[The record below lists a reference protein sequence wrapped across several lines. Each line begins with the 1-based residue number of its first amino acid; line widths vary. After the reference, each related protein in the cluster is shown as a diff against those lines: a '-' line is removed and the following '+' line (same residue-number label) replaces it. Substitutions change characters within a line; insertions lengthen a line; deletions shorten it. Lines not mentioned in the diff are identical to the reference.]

1 MPDQFTRLSED
12 ERRAAECVQA
22 TLTADASGING
33 ALSDVELARNFSQRY
48 ASSFRYCAS
57 FARWYVW
64 SGAHWSADT
73 TRAVEDAARRSCAL
87 DLGFMLL
94 ADLTEPQRRALRIRL
109 GSAATIQA
117 VVRLAAAD
125 RCHAVT
131 VNCFDADP
139 WSLNTTGGVI
149 DLRTG
154 RLQPHSSEQLNTKI
168 TALSLTT
175 ECPLFL
181 ATLERVLPDPEV
193 RGYLQRLAGY
203 CLTGV
208 IREHVIVLVQGGGGN
223 GKSVV
228 FNAIAHALGS
238 YAVTLGAETLQE
250 AHHDRHPTE
259 IAVLN
264 GARLAL
270 CPEIDGGRRWNI
282 ARLKRLSGGDPLTAR
297 LIAKDPFEFLPS
309 HKLVVIA
316 NASPALSVVDEAVRR
331 RFHKLEFNVTIP
343 QNERDPDLPE
353 KLKAEAGGI
362 IRWML
367 AGCLDWQDGGLRPPK
382 AVVEA
387 TDAFLDREDTIGEWI
402 RECCR
407 PMGQST
413 LTELYQSYR
422 AWMERQ
428 GLVAV
433 GRNTLGSL
441 LESRGVVRQQ
451 TRPKVWHFI
460 GISVVSKKEMSRVG

>member
-1 MPDQFTRLSED
+1 MSTQLTRLSDD
-12 ERRAAECVQA
+12 ERRAAELTLA
-22 TLTADASGING
+22 ALTADASGVNG
-33 ALSDVELARNFSQRY
+33 ALSDVELARNFTTRY

-57 FARWYVW
+57 LGRWFIW
-64 SGAHWSADT
+64 AGTHWSADAT
-73 TRAVEDAARRSCAL
+73 KAVEDAARKSCAL
-87 DLGFMLL
+87 DLGFML
-94 ADLTEPQRRALRIRL
+94 AGDLTESQRRALRIRL
-109 GSAATIQA
+109 GSAGTIQA

-131 VNCFDADP
+131 ASAFDADP
-139 WSLNTTGGVI
+139 WTVNTPDGLI

-154 RLQPHSSEQLNTKI
+154 QVQPNSPEQLNTKI
-168 TALSLTT
+168 TAPSLTT

-181 ATLERVLPDPEV
+181 ATIERVLPDPEV
-193 RGYLQRLAGY
+193 RAYLQRLAGY
-203 CLTGV
+203 FLTGV

-223 GKSVV
+223 GKSAV

-238 YAVTLGAETLQE
+238 YSVILGAETLQE

-282 ARLKRLSGGDPLTAR
+282 AKLKRLSGGDRLVAR
-297 LIAKDPFEFLPS
+297 MIAKDPFEFSPN
-309 HKLVVIA
+309 HKLVLIA
-316 NASPALSVVDEAVRR
+316 NSSPALGLVDEAVRR
-331 RFHKLEFNVTIP
+331 RFHKIAFTVTIP
-343 QNERDPDLPE
+343 ASERDPDLSE

-367 AGCLDWQDGGLRPPK
+367 EGCLDWQDGGLRPPK

-460 GISVVSKKEMSRVG
+460 GISVGSQREISRVG

>member
-1 MPDQFTRLSED
+1 MPTPLVRLSED
-12 ERRAAECVQA
+12 ERRVAELALA
-22 TLTADASGING
+22 TLTAEASGING

-57 FARWYVW
+57 LGRWFTW
-64 SGAHWSADT
+64 AKTHWSADT

-94 ADLTEPQRRALRIRL
+94 ADLTEQQRRALQIRL

-139 WSLNTTGGVI
+139 WLLNTPEGLI

-154 RLQPHSSEQLNTKI
+154 EIQPHRPEQLNTKI
-168 TALSLTT
+168 TAPSLTA

-193 RGYLQRLAGY
+193 RDYLQRLAGY
-203 CLTGV
+203 FLTGV

-316 NASPALSVVDEAVRR
+316 NSSPALSIVDEAVRR

-343 QNERDPDLPE
+343 PNERDPDLPE

-387 TDAFLDREDTIGEWI
+387 TDAFLDREDTIGEWL

-407 PMGQST
+407 LMGQST

-428 GLVAV
+428 GLVAL
-433 GRNTLGSL
+433 GRNTFGDA

-460 GISVVSKKEMSRVG
+460 GISVVSSREISRVG